1 MSALMGV
8 IREGRV
14 ELEAPATFP
23 DGTRVRVEEAE
34 DSDGFLR
41 EEDWPTTPEGIEQLI
56 QKMKNTEPVILTPE
70 EEIDIRAFRAA
81 SKAKSVESF
90 RRRMESAQ

>member
-34 DSDGFLR
+34 ESDGFIR
-41 EEDWPTTPEGIEQLI
+41 EEDWPTTPEGIEALI
-56 QKMKNTEPVILTPE
+56 QKMKDTEPVILTPE
-70 EEIDIRAFRAA
+70 DEVRIAAARAAFRTVSIAA
-81 SKAKSVESF
+81 VKKQ
-90 RRRMESAQ
+90 MELDS

>member
-1 MSALMGV
+1 MDLQP
-8 IREGRV
+8 
-14 ELEAPATFP
+14 L
-23 DGTRVRVEEAE
+23 DGLPHFLGVRVEEAE